1 MTVPPA
7 GDNQPLEAS
16 PESPSRDRAQD
27 IPETPEEEKLTTNTA
42 EREQPPSNN
51 DWSMMVNLGNS
62 QEVDNNNNGHM
73 NGGNHDTTKD
83 TVSNPLNS
91 QLDLGQTIA

>member
-1 MTVPPA
+1 
-7 GDNQPLEAS
+7 
-16 PESPSRDRAQD
+16 
-27 IPETPEEEKLTTNTA
+27 
-42 EREQPPSNN
+42 
-51 DWSMMVNLGNS
+51 MMVNLGSS